1 LPEPRPTL
9 LLIEGLRDGR
19 AAIHDLLSVVS
30 GMLRIEH
37 AESLAAALRQRR
49 ITDPAPSSST
59 SHYLSVVISQSST
72 PSRDTLPGAAI
83 MVLAQPEDQVL
94 ARRAVDRGATDAV
107 VTEGLDARTLWQLI
121 ALMFEHRGLQQQIF
135 VERER
140 AEITL
145 NSIGDAVMSTDTQG
159 RVTYLNREAE
169 ALTGW
174 TAPRL
179 LRVRLRT
186 CSM

>member
-1 LPEPRPTL
+1 MPRGTVRNDVKPPLPETRPTL
-9 LLIEGLRDGR
+9 LLIEGLRHGR

-37 AESLAAALRQRR
+37 AESLAAALRQR
-49 ITDPAPSSST
+49 TDHGPSAVLIDLSLPECRD
-59 SHYLSVVISQSST
+59 LSVIDT
-72 PSRDTLPGAAI
+72 IKDTLPGAAI

-121 ALMFEHRGLQQQIF
+121 AMMFEHRGLQQQIF

-169 ALTGW
+169 ALTG
-174 TAPRL
+174 
-179 LRVRLRT
+179 
-186 CSM
+186 